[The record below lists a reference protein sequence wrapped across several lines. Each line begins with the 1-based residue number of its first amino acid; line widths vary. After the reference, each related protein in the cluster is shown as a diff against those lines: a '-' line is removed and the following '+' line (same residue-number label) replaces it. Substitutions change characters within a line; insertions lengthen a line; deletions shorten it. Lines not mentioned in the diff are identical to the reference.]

1 MDIVDISFH
10 FPKNKITYDDLDKT
24 FPNWKIDKTQKLTG
38 VNNLYFADKDETSLD
53 LAISAIK
60 KLKNHNSVLKKID
73 GLIFCTQTPNRFIP
87 SNSSILHGIL
97 NLKEGCFTLD
107 ISHGCSGYIY
117 SLELAKRL
125 LTQKTCSNILLINS
139 DTYSKIINPK
149 DRMTKVLFSDAASVT
164 YVRSSNKKKNFST
177 LFGSS
182 GENFEKLSIMKN
194 GFESN
199 KKNKK
204 KFLEMDGM
212 GIMSFVNSKIPNQ
225 VELLLKKNKISKKE
239 VNYFIFHQASK
250 LAIDSLVKILNLD
263 KKKVL
268 YDLKDGNTVSASIPI
283 CLKKAIKQKK
293 IRPGHKLLL
302 CGFGVGLSWGSLL
315 ITV

>member
-1 MDIVDISFH
+1 
-10 FPKNKITYDDLDKT
+10 
-24 FPNWKIDKTQKLTG
+24 
-38 VNNLYFADKDETSLD
+38 
-53 LAISAIK
+53 
-60 KLKNHNSVLKKID
+60 
-73 GLIFCTQTPNRFIP
+73 
-87 SNSSILHGIL
+87 
-97 NLKEGCFTLD
+97 
-107 ISHGCSGYIY
+107 
-117 SLELAKRL
+117 
-125 LTQKTCSNILLINS
+125 
-139 DTYSKIINPK
+139 
-149 DRMTKVLFSDAASVT
+149 
-164 YVRSSNKKKNFST
+164 
-177 LFGSS
+177 
-182 GENFEKLSIMKN
+182 
-194 GFESN
+194 
-199 KKNKK
+199 
-204 KFLEMDGM
+204 MDGM